1 MNSAAGL
8 EKTTQERLEEAG
20 EGFEMQHAWLGIS

>member
-1 MNSAAGL
+1 MNSAAGW
-8 EKTTQERLEEAG
+8 EKTTQKTLEEAG